1 MSPGDAA
8 PGGSGAPGA
17 SQPGVFQITLK
28 VFLRRGDEFLV
39 LRDAKAGV
47 GDLPGGRFNP
57 GEIYE
62 PWVDSVRRELSEEL
76 GDGFEF
82 VIANGGEP
90 VFIFPHFIQESGY
103 EGLGIAYVAD
113 FVGGEL
119 RLSAEHDAMRWVSVK
134 DWDASEWFATHLL
147 GAVQRF
153 QREAG

>member
-1 MSPGDAA
+1 MSRGPGDAA
-8 PGGSGAPGA
+8 PG
-17 SQPGVFQITLK
+17 QPGVFQITLK

-47 GDLPGGRFNP
+47 GDLPGGRLNP

-82 VIANGGEP
+82 EIANGGEP
-90 VFIFPHFIQESGY
+90 IFIFPHFIQESGY
-103 EGLGIAYVAD
+103 EGLGIAYLAE
-113 FVGGEL
+113 FLGGEV
-119 RLSAEHDAMRWVSVK
+119 RLSDEHDDMRWVSVK
-134 DWDASEWFATHLL
+134 EWDASEMFVTHLL

-153 QREAG
+153 QREFD